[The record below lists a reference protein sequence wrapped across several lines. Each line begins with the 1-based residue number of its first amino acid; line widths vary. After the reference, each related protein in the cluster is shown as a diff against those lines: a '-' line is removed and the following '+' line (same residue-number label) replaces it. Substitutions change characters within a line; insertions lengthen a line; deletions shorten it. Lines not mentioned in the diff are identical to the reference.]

1 MRAKIILT
9 GVLLLAMVTVAAAQ
23 SDMAKDLRDHP
34 GFVDFRSMDIS
45 AGKEPKVE
53 VNLKGSLLGLAARI
67 ASDEE
72 PDLASTLSS
81 LDGIRVEVYDAENRK
96 PESYITQLAATA
108 KGLEKKG
115 WETIVRVNDKGDQVY
130 IAVKT
135 DQPNGSKVVGLVV
148 LAAEEDDEI
157 VLVNIMGN
165 INMDEIWRVGREFN
179 IDHLDSVKHD
189 RNKSKG

>member
-9 GVLLLAMVTVAAAQ
+9 GVLILTLAAVACAQ

-34 GFVDFRSMDIS
+34 GFVDFRAMDIS
-45 AGKEPKVE
+45 GGKEPKVE

-72 PDLASTLSS
+72 PDLASTLMS
-81 LDGIRVEVYDAENRK
+81 LEGIRVEVYDAENRT
-96 PESYITQLAATA
+96 PDSYITQLAETA

-130 IAVKT
+130 IAVKA
-135 DQPNGSKVVGLVV
+135 DKPDGSKIVGLVV

-179 IDHLDSVKHD
+179 IDHLDSVRSD
-189 RNKSKG
+189 RKKSKG